1 MPTRC
6 CVVGCHNRHSTCS
19 SYHFYHFPRDLARRR
34 SWLSFVGRR
43 NYDCTPW
50 EPGNGDCVC
59 SQHFIS
65 GSKSNIP
72 NNPDYV
78 PSVPASVQLV
88 DPGTCAKPSH
98 SVARFERAQ
107 QRSRAV
113 LLEQV
118 RLERMEQ
125 ELQSLC
131 CRDMIM
137 GHLQGMMLIV
147 SMNW

>member
-1 MPTRC
+1 MPTSC

-19 SYHFYHFPRDLARRR
+19 RYHFYHFPRDLARRR

-43 NYDCTPW
+43 NYDGTPW
-50 EPGNGDCVC
+50 EPGDGDCVC

-107 QRSRAV
+107 QRSRAI

-131 CRDMIM
+131 C
-137 GHLQGMMLIV
+137 
-147 SMNW
+147 SET